1 MKKEQL
7 QESERQNLAEYLEK
21 NSNVVIDK
29 DKLNEE
35 IIRIAM
41 SMKGM
46 LGYYDSRDVKFSV
59 DGYDFVYFN
68 NEGDLLHVK
77 IKPEEV
83 LDLEKAGKI
92 HESDELEEKLKEL
105 GFELD
110 QSEKFRSALWRQ
122 LNPPK

>member
-92 HESDELEEKLKEL
+92 HESDELEENQNKM
-105 GFELD
+105 
-110 QSEKFRSALWRQ
+110 EKKWSPFCSSI
-122 LNPPK
+122 P

>member
-92 HESDELEEKLKEL
+92 NESDELEEKLKEL